1 MAYPYERKSRG
12 STSLLYPRDLFS
24 FALTRKVV
32 RGPLPDHAADDREDP
47 TYQNRDHI
55 HAQHLS
61 GVKSWPGL
69 PATLYTISHPP
80 G

>member
-1 MAYPYERKSRG
+1 
-12 STSLLYPRDLFS
+12 
-24 FALTRKVV
+24 V